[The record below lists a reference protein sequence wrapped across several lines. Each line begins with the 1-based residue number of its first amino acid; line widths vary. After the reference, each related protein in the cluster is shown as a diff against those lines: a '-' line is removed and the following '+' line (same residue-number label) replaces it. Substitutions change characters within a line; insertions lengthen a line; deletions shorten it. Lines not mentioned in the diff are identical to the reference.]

1 MAYTEEQIKDLL
13 KDVVDPNT
21 NDSLVNDK
29 SIKSISIKD
38 NDVDIKVLLG
48 YPAKSQLNDVK
59 DLIATQI
66 QKVLPQINLNI
77 TNQMNCLLTWLSLQQ
92 LVS

>member
-48 YPAKSQLNDVK
+48 YPAKSQLNDVN

-66 QKVLPQINLNI
+66 QKHYLKSI
-77 TNQMNCLLTWLSLQQ
+77 
-92 LVS
+92 